1 MYLNKKPC
9 LYLVG
14 MPGCGKSTLGK
25 QYATHSGFG
34 FVDTDVVI
42 IEEQKKSIE
51 TIYAE
56 GGEMAFRALEHE
68 LIQRFFD
75 KENLVVCTGG
85 GLPCFNGNM
94 ELMNQ
99 HGITVFLDVSNEEL
113 WNRVKNTDFAG
124 RPIYQGKTPEEIQ
137 AVIRERSK
145 ERYAFYSTAHI
156 TLRSDRIEL
165 TDLLNALEALKNK

>member
-1 MYLNKKPC
+1 MNKKTC

-25 QYATHSGFG
+25 QFALHSGYG
-34 FVDTDVVI
+34 FVDTDVI
-42 IEEQKKSIE
+42 IIDEQKKTIE

-56 GGEMAFRALEHE
+56 GGEVSFRTLEHE

-75 KENLVVCTGG
+75 KEALIICTGG

-99 HGITVFLDVSNEEL
+99 NGITVFMDVSPEEL

-124 RPIYQGKTPEEIQ
+124 RPIYQNKTPDEIQ
-137 AVIRERSK
+137 KVIRERSQ
-145 ERYAFYSTAHI
+145 ERRQFYATAHI
-156 TLRSDRIEL
+156 TLRSDRIVL
-165 TDLLNALEALKNK
+165 QDLLTALENLQK